1 MRLIS
6 FITFVAALPLLS
18 GCQDTGVTTDKK
30 IESTAEQ
37 ESIEFSPAVPMPAA
51 TLAPDRALTR
61 IAFGSC
67 YHPSLE
73 SGIFNELAGHHPD
86 AFVFLGDNVYAE
98 DESEDPTR
106 MSLDPI
112 AC

>member
-6 FITFVAALPLLS
+6 FITFVAVLPWLS
-18 GCQDTGVTTDKK
+18 GCQNTGVTTDKK

-37 ESIEFSPAVPMPAA
+37 GSIEFSSAVPMPAA

-73 SGIFNELAGHHPD
+73 SGIFNEIAGQHPD

-98 DESEDPTR
+98 DESEDPTL

-112 AC
+112 A

>member
-1 MRLIS
+1 M
-6 FITFVAALPLLS
+6 
-18 GCQDTGVTTDKK
+18 
-30 IESTAEQ
+30 
-37 ESIEFSPAVPMPAA
+37 
-51 TLAPDRALTR
+51 TR

-73 SGIFNELAGHHPD
+73 SGIFNAIAGQHPD

-98 DESEDPTR
+98 DESDDPTL

-112 AC
+112 A